1 MQWFLC
7 QFCRFLGVHEAFEVP
22 SGTLGLG
29 LRGGRGRLGRNPLRG
44 GERGRRPDRTTRTT
58 VRLLPRARVTSSG
71 PRSRAEPS
79 LALAFNYRAPGC
91 EAPRWAEAPWAEGAV
106 GGGGPVG
113 VGVQA
118 VTLPLAAQSTAKLTV
133 TVLFAATYAC
143 RTARLLMLQVTRLSW
158 EIVYRIVTR
167 AKARELVIAIGR
179 ARGYSSP
186 KS

>member
-1 MQWFLC
+1 M
-7 QFCRFLGVHEAFEVP
+7 
-22 SGTLGLG
+22 
-29 LRGGRGRLGRNPLRG
+29 
-44 GERGRRPDRTTRTT
+44 
-58 VRLLPRARVTSSG
+58 
-71 PRSRAEPS
+71 
-79 LALAFNYRAPGC
+79 
-91 EAPRWAEAPWAEGAV
+91 